1 MKDIGPIIRALLRNK
16 TGALLIALQ
25 IAITMTIMVN
35 AIHMITSRG
44 ELMSRSSG
52 LDEANQFVVAQYGY
66 RDDFN
71 EKYVVQTD
79 LDHIRNMPGVVDAIQ
94 TNSVPMSN
102 GGTSMGL
109 QTEPGA
115 DKDGIGVA
123 VYMADDHAIKTYGV
137 KLLAGENFDSTE
149 IEHRDANAQQW
160 PQRAIISKATAEALF
175 PELSLQQV
183 INKTV
188 YINRDEPMTIA
199 GIIDQLQAPWVGWDN
214 VERSMIVPTRTLYK
228 FSRYLVRTEPGRRDD
243 VLEAVKTYLESR
255 DVGRMLFP
263 IETMSNVREQSYRDA
278 SSMQTILW
286 VIISILLMVTALG
299 IVGLVTFTINRRRRQ
314 IGTRRAL
321 GASRGDILKYFL
333 VENFVITSAGLLLGI
348 IGSIGLNMWLVE
360 AFNLPRIGW
369 VYLPVAMLVL
379 WLVGQLAVFGPAAKA
394 SRISPAIATR
404 NV

>member
-1 MKDIGPIIRALLRNK
+1 MKDFGPIIRALLRNK
-16 TGALLIALQ
+16 TGAMLIALQ

-35 AIHMITSRG
+35 AIHMIINRS
-44 ELMSRSSG
+44 ELMARSSG

-109 QTEPGA
+109 QVEPGA
-115 DKDGIGVA
+115 DKEGLGVA
-123 VYMADDHAIKTYGV
+123 IYMADDHALNTYGV
-137 KLLAGENFDSTE
+137 KLIAGENFDPTE
-149 IEHRDANAQQW
+149 VEFRDGNTREW
-160 PQRAIISKATAEALF
+160 PQRAIISKAMAEALF
-175 PELSLQQV
+175 PDLSPQQV
-183 INKTV
+183 VNKTV
-188 YINRDEPMTIA
+188 YINRNEPITIA

-214 VERSMIVPTRTLYK
+214 VERTMITPIRTMYK
-228 FSRYLVRTEPGRRDD
+228 FSRYLVRTEPGRRDE
-243 VLEAVKTYLESR
+243 VLEAVKSYLESR

-263 IETMSNVREQSYRDA
+263 IETISYVREQSYRDA
-278 SSMQTILW
+278 NAMQTILW
-286 VIISILLMVTALG
+286 VIISILLIVTALG

-333 VENFVITSAGLLLGI
+333 LENFVITSAGLLLGI
-348 IGSIGLNMWLVE
+348 IGSIGLNIWLVD
-360 AFNLPRIGW
+360 AFDLPRIGW
-369 VYLPVAMLVL
+369 IYLPVAMVVL
-379 WLVGQLAVFGPAAKA
+379 WLVGQLAVYGPSAKA

>member
-1 MKDIGPIIRALLRNK
+1 MKDFGPIIRALLRNK
-16 TGALLIALQ
+16 TGAMLIALQ

-35 AIHMITSRG
+35 AIHMIINRS
-44 ELMSRSSG
+44 ELMARSSG

-109 QTEPGA
+109 QVEPGA
-115 DKDGIGVA
+115 DKEGLGVA
-123 VYMADDHAIKTYGV
+123 IYMADDHALNTYGV
-137 KLLAGENFDSTE
+137 KLIAGENFDPTE
-149 IEHRDANAQQW
+149 VEFRDGNTREW
-160 PQRAIISKATAEALF
+160 PQRAIISKAMAEALF
-175 PELSLQQV
+175 PDLSPQQV
-183 INKTV
+183 VNKTV
-188 YINRDEPMTIA
+188 YINRNEPITIA

-214 VERSMIVPTRTLYK
+214 VERTMITPIRTMYK
-228 FSRYLVRTEPGRRDD
+228 FSRYLVRTEPGRRDE
-243 VLEAVKTYLESR
+243 VLEAVKSYLESH

-263 IETMSNVREQSYRDA
+263 IETISDVREQSYRDA
-278 SSMQTILW
+278 NAMQTILW
-286 VIISILLMVTALG
+286 VIISILLIVTALG

-333 VENFVITSAGLLLGI
+333 LENFVITSAGLLLGI
-348 IGSIGLNMWLVE
+348 IGSIGLNIWLVD
-360 AFNLPRIGW
+360 AFDLPRIGW
-369 VYLPVAMLVL
+369 IYLPVAMVVL
-379 WLVGQLAVFGPAAKA
+379 WLVGQLAVYGPAAKA

>member
-1 MKDIGPIIRALLRNK
+1 MKDFGPIIRALLRNK
-16 TGALLIALQ
+16 TGAMLIALQ

-35 AIHMITSRG
+35 AIHMIINRS
-44 ELMSRSSG
+44 ELMARSSG

-109 QTEPGA
+109 QVEPGA
-115 DKDGIGVA
+115 DKEGLGVA
-123 VYMADDHAIKTYGV
+123 IYMADDHALNTYGV
-137 KLLAGENFDSTE
+137 KLIAGENFDPTE
-149 IEHRDANAQQW
+149 VEFRDGNTREW
-160 PQRAIISKATAEALF
+160 PQRAIISKAMAEALF
-175 PELSLQQV
+175 PDLSPQQV
-183 INKTV
+183 VNKTV
-188 YINRDEPMTIA
+188 YINRNEPITIA

-214 VERSMIVPTRTLYK
+214 VERTMITPIRTMYK
-228 FSRYLVRTEPGRRDD
+228 FSRYLVRTEPGRRDE
-243 VLEAVKTYLESR
+243 VLEAVKSYLESR

-263 IETMSNVREQSYRDA
+263 IETISDVREQSYRDA
-278 SSMQTILW
+278 NAMQTILW
-286 VIISILLMVTALG
+286 VIISILLIVTALG

-333 VENFVITSAGLLLGI
+333 LENFVITSAGLLLGI
-348 IGSIGLNMWLVE
+348 IGSIGLNIWLVD
-360 AFNLPRIGW
+360 AFDLPRIGW
-369 VYLPVAMLVL
+369 IYLPVAMVVL
-379 WLVGQLAVFGPAAKA
+379 WLVGQLAVYGPAAKA